1 MKETV
6 QLNNISILLK
16 ELLEVLMRYGH
27 SNSHLHSNQIIHILS
42 IIDDKEYDLN
52 NKVEDI
58 HYLINRL
65 YMPKAGLDEFYV
77 RPDLTSDSKN
87 INKRLSK
94 IKEEL
99 YILIDMVE
107 SFLGGK

>member
-6 QLNNISILLK
+6 QLDNISLLLK
-16 ELLEVLMRYGH
+16 ELLEVLMKYGH
-27 SNSHLHSNQIIHILS
+27 SNSHLHSNQIINILS

-94 IKEEL
+94 IKEEF
-99 YILIDMVE
+99 YILIYVI
-107 SFLGGK
+107 